1 MITPAYQES
10 AHARDLPTLIDRF
23 SPIGL
28 DEMDSV
34 ALLNR
39 VDIKF
44 VLTPEQVFQALSAVG
59 SDYRVLTIKG
69 VRMNHYYTVY
79 YDTADFFFYHQHH
92 NEGQNRFKV
101 RFRTYL
107 ESHLSF
113 LEVKNKTN
121 KGRTVKSRMKV
132 PDIVPHFEPAMDIF
146 LRKRLDVDTN
156 QLHAQLTNRFTR
168 MTLVSEE
175 HQERLT
181 IDMGISFEGGGTN
194 LQIPNLVVA
203 EVKQDG
209 HNRYSPFLLQMRKLH
224 AYKMSFSKYCV
235 GAAMLYPHL
244 KQNNFKRIFLQ
255 MQKMNAYPT
264 LRSNRSY
271 AVEPQYQRNNML
283 PEHVGPLAFA

>member
-1 MITPAYQES
+1 MITPASQES
-10 AHARDLPTLIDRF
+10 TSARELPALLDSF

-28 DEMDSV
+28 EEMDSV

-44 VLTPEQVFQALSAVG
+44 VLTPEQVFQALTAVQH
-59 SDYRVLTIKG
+59 DYRALTIKG
-69 VRMNHYYTVY
+69 VRLNRYYTVY
-79 YDTADFFFYHQHH
+79 YDTPDFSFYHQHH

-107 ESHLSF
+107 DSQLSF
-113 LEVKNKTN
+113 LEVKNKSN
-121 KGRTVKSRMKV
+121 KGRTIKSRMKV
-132 PDIVPHFEPAMDIF
+132 SEIVPHFEPEMDSF
-146 LRKRLDVDTN
+146 LRTRLGMDTN
-156 QLHAQLTNRFTR
+156 LLHAQLTNRFSR
-168 MTLVSEE
+168 ITLVSEE

-181 IDMGISFEGGGTN
+181 IDVGLCFEGAGTN

-209 HNRYSPFLLQMRKLH
+209 HNRYSPFLQQMRKLH

-255 MQKMNAYPT
+255 MQKMNAYPNPRT
-264 LRSNRSY
+264 NRSY
-271 AVEPQYQRNNML
+271 PVEANYQRNNVRSE
-283 PEHVGPLAFA
+283 PVGPLVFA